1 MATSIV
7 GDFTG
12 ETVWYDIQ
20 ANNQLYRY
28 NIVGLGNKNFAVI
41 TAYSKTGNATP
52 IVAVNF
58 LNAANTSLLSF
69 NTVDTDSGSSTNP
82 SEARAAIPAGTAFI
96 SFLCAASTAFIS
108 VEYLQ
113 FSVAPA
119 L

>member
-7 GDFTG
+7 GDFTE

-28 NIVGLGNKNFAVI
+28 NILGLGSKNFAVI
-41 TAYSKTGNATP
+41 KAYSKTGSATP

-58 LNAANTSLLSF
+58 LNAENSSLLSF
-69 NTVDTDSGSSTNP
+69 NTVDTDSGSTVNP
-82 SEARAAIPAGTAFI
+82 SEARVAIPSGTVFV
-96 SFLCAASTAFIS
+96 SFLCAASTAFVS